1 MHTNVPRHA
10 RVSNFEVT
18 FWLTYFQNTANTMK
32 SRRSL
37 EKKLHFGR
45 GTVDAVAVIGC
56 GCGCGAGIA
65 GGAGSAGGA
74 GGAGGSGTMLVLHQL
89 FL

>member
-10 RVSNFEVT
+10 RVSNFKVT

-37 EKKLHFGR
+37 GKKLRFGSR
-45 GTVDAVAVIGC
+45 SLVSAYVYMCICVY
-56 GCGCGAGIA
+56 
-65 GGAGSAGGA
+65 GG
-74 GGAGGSGTMLVLHQL
+74 VLK
-89 FL
+89 